1 MKLLTGILF
10 VFLMSGFV
18 FAQSK
23 EEKENA
29 KLLRTDAD
37 FAKMSVEKGAKAA
50 FEFYLA
56 EDALFLVDG
65 GTQIVGRK
73 AIAEYFG
80 RGESTLDWKP
90 AKAEVA
96 ESGELGWTWGNS
108 VLKYKDKEGKEQTA
122 YYKYVSIW
130 RKQKNGEWKLTLDIG
145 NSSPAPQ

>member
-10 VFLMSGFV
+10 VLLISGFV

-29 KLLRTDAD
+29 KLLKADAD
-37 FAKMSVEKGAKAA
+37 FAKMSVEKGARAA
-50 FEFYLA
+50 FEFYLTD
-56 EDALFLVDG
+56 DALFLVDG

-73 AIAEYFG
+73 PIAEYFG

-96 ESGELGWTWGNS
+96 KSGELGWTWGNS
-108 VLKYKDKEGKEQTA
+108 VLKYKDKDGKEQTA
-122 YYKYVSIW
+122 YYKYVSVW
-130 RKQKNGEWKLTLDIG
+130 RKQKNGEWKVTLDIG
-145 NSSPAPQ
+145 NSSPAPK